1 MIHVWVK
8 NDWYIAHA
16 IEIDIASQGKS
27 AREAL
32 FNLNEAVEL
41 YYECRKETREQFNGE
56 GL

>member
-27 AREAL
+27 ARDAL
-32 FNLNEAVEL
+32 FNLNDTIAL
-41 YYECRKETREQFNGE
+41 YEECRKETIEQMQ
-56 GL
+56 